1 MVKLNQDVS
10 IGSSLHSYFN
20 LKVAQIAQ
28 KVAKIATLFRKKLKL
43 LFLWGSMLFEDIDKK
58 SYGPQTRS

>member
-28 KVAKIATLFRKKLKL
+28 KVAKIATLFRKRLQVVISLRKHA
-43 LFLWGSMLFEDIDKK
+43 FEDIDKE